1 MCHLYQSSRVSKAP
15 PSIRAPPPPLPLS
28 KRSHLMKSGHLWKYR
43 WRKRPRDG
51 RLKSLPSP
59 TSLPHPS
66 RKETPKCLVICF
78 SLKGRVMFGFC
89 NNNIY
94 LFLPWSSLIFCWPPS
109 PSPLICSQFYIVLRL
124 TVLRRTALRSPWKP
138 CDPST
143 PPPPKKKKKP
153 NFLQPPRL

>member
-15 PSIRAPPPPLPLS
+15 PSTRAPPPPLPLS
-28 KRSHLMKSGHLWKYR
+28 KRSHLMNSGHLWKYR
-43 WRKRPRDG
+43 WRKRPCDG
-51 RLKSLPSP
+51 WLKSLPSP

-66 RKETPKCLVICF
+66 RKETPKGLVICY

-124 TVLRRTALRSPWKP
+124 TVLRTTASLSVPLEKHAIL
-138 CDPST
+138 
-143 PPPPKKKKKP
+143 PPLP
-153 NFLQPPRL
+153 

>member
-1 MCHLYQSSRVSKAP
+1 MCNLYQSSRVSKAP
-15 PSIRAPPPPLPLS
+15 PSTRAPPPPLPLS

-124 TVLRRTALRSPWKP
+124 TVLRTTASLSVPLENHAIL
-138 CDPST
+138 
-143 PPPPKKKKKP
+143 PPLPLKKQISS
-153 NFLQPPRL
+153 NPPRL